1 MASIKINPKEEP
13 LRSVLP
19 ILLADRTT
27 GKNIIFATESYR
39 AKGDDYGAR
48 SPITEEA
55 LLFPSGDC
63 FIQPRV
69 LKERGEQATRTR
81 AKGEVF
87 TPAWICCLMNNHCDE
102 VWFERPDVFN
112 TMDGQTW
119 KTTDKFVEF
128 PDGKDW
134 RDYVDSRRLEITCG
148 EAPFVVSR
156 YDMATGEIIP
166 IENRIGILD
175 RKLRIVSENEP
186 MEDEW
191 RRWAV
196 RAFQSVYGYEYQGDN
211 LFVARANLL
220 LTYAEYLDYRW
231 RRKPTAGELAE
242 IAEIV
247 SWNFWQMDGLTG
259 TIPLGALEGTAQ
271 TFMSFDDEPEE
282 EAETTSPPCRIRDW
296 SKKKKIIEFTSL
308 KNKRGL

>member
-39 AKGDDYGAR
+39 AKGDNYGAK
-48 SPITEEA
+48 SPITEDM
-55 LLFPSGDC
+55 LLLPSGDC
-63 FIQPRV
+63 FIQPRI
-69 LKERGEQATRTR
+69 LKQRSEQATRTR

-102 VWFERPDVFN
+102 VWFEKPDLFN
-112 TMDGQTW
+112 TMEGQSW
-119 KTTDKFVEF
+119 KTTDKFVEL
-128 PDGKDW
+128 PVGKEW
-134 RDYVDSRRLEITCG
+134 EDYVDSKRLEITCG

-166 IENRIGILD
+166 VENRIGILD
-175 RKLRIVSENEP
+175 RKLRIVNENEQ
-186 MEDEW
+186 MENEW
-191 RRWAV
+191 CRWAV

-211 LFVARANLL
+211 LFIARVNLL
-220 LTYAEYLDYRW
+220 LTYAEYLDSRW
-231 RRKPTAGELAE
+231 HRKPMARELAE
-242 IAEIV
+242 IAEII

-259 TIPLGALEGTAQ
+259 TIPFGSLQGTAQ
-271 TFMSFDDEPEE
+271 TFISFDDEPEE
-282 EAETTSPPCRIRDW
+282 NAEETNPPCRIIDW
-296 SKKKKIIEFTSL
+296 SKRKKIVEFVSL
-308 KNKRGL
+308 NKERG